1 MHIIY
6 DTETSEFFSF
16 TKKVIDPGNIK
27 LYSPFVMSLDKG
39 LFVTSTSS
47 PFIIMQLDHIGMT
60 SQEIKITG
68 TEQPVILPSFIRSS
82 NGLSLGVVTD
92 LEFHPEG
99 GHLLFLVFDLSNGI
113 TSLLTVEQRNDEWV
127 FLGSGVPNVH
137 GDGKLCTGQATVP
150 SPAKIAQIGLF
161 PWITEWMAA
170 WTSAP
175 FNSDLLREQHMYTL
189 RFDPETRRNI
199 PLAPDARSEWYDRI
213 TPDTNVAT
221 ALKGVLDYAYNSH

>member
-16 TKKVIDPGNIK
+16 TKKIIDPGNIK

-39 LFVTSTSS
+39 LFATSTSS
-47 PFIIMQLDHIGMT
+47 PFIIMQIDHIGMT

-68 TEQPVILPSFIRSS
+68 TEQPVILPSFIRSE

-92 LEFHPEG
+92 LEFYPEE
-99 GHLLFLVFDLSNGI
+99 GHLLFLAFDLSNGI
-113 TSLLTVEQRNDEWV
+113 TSLLTVEKWNGEWV
-127 FLGSGVPNVH
+127 FRGSGVPNVH

-150 SPAKIAQIGLF
+150 SPAKIATIGLF

-175 FNSDLLREQHMYTL
+175 FNSDLMRERHAYTL

-199 PLAPDARSEWYDRI
+199 PLPSTLRATCYERIAPDA
-213 TPDTNVAT
+213 NVSSAV
-221 ALKGVLDYAYNSH
+221 KGVLDYAYTNY